1 MSRTENAYIAS
12 MVKVKTLF
20 SIYYTHTT
28 DFSDNTTCNTLLRY
42 EPSRTLFSIV
52 FPTKCTSFGVILRY
66 HATTNLVWC
75 VFHPFPC
82 TWVQLCWS
90 SIGIDLQWKRRWNH
104 FSLKELM
111 VVKISRC
118 GLIIQ
123 LQRTVFRLLTPKK
136 WLSSVY
142 FFEIHILSSDVCHA
156 SGWTNIDV
164 SSKNINL
171 NNCSFPLPSL
181 KKDATRE
188 KNDRKHK
195 IRQHQRVKC
204 MFFVDG
210 INTNVPAPCVCT
222 VDSPCSTPINS
233 GTSEK

>member
-42 EPSRTLFSIV
+42 EPSRTLFSIA
-52 FPTKCTSFGVILRY
+52 FPIKCTSFGVILRY

-136 WLSSVY
+136 NDFLVCIFLKY
-142 FFEIHILSSDVCHA
+142 IFF
-156 SGWTNIDV
+156 
-164 SSKNINL
+164 
-171 NNCSFPLPSL
+171 
-181 KKDATRE
+181 
-188 KNDRKHK
+188 
-195 IRQHQRVKC
+195 RVT
-204 MFFVDG
+204 FV
-210 INTNVPAPCVCT
+210 TQ
-222 VDSPCSTPINS
+222 VDEPTLTFRPRISI
-233 GTSEK
+233 